1 MTPEFTANDAVRL
14 DNAMSSL
21 PGAGPELLV
30 ALDLDGTT
38 IRHDTSLSPRVAEA
52 IHAHLDAGSTIVIAT
67 GRGIDA
73 MMLVADQ
80 LDLPDGI
87 AVCANGA
94 ITLSRENGVEEPGI
108 NPGARLLEYT
118 TFNPVVEID
127 AIATNIP
134 EALLAVEPA
143 RGPRRLSAPFP
154 MGELVGH
161 SVILPLD
168 ELAGDDATRLTVRA
182 PSLSPQELQE
192 RIDEMGLGGVEYAVG
207 WTAWLDISPRGV
219 SKATALEK
227 IRQDHNLPTSNVLA
241 VGDGDNDIEMLGW
254 AGTGISMG
262 EANNKVHASADAK
275 TASVL
280 DDGLAIVLEKLL

>member
-1 MTPEFTANDAVRL
+1 MRPFSHADATKL
-14 DNAMSSL
+14 HEAMSGL
-21 PGAGPELLV
+21 PSAGPDLLV

-52 IHAHLDAGSTIVIAT
+52 VHAHLQAGTHIVIAT

-73 MMLVADQ
+73 TMIVAEQLV
-80 LDLPDGI
+80 LPNGM

-94 ITLSRENGVEEPGI
+94 ITLSREVGVVEPGI
-108 NPGARLLEYT
+108 FPGARLIDYT
-118 TFNPVVEID
+118 TFNPAGEIET
-127 AIATNIP
+127 IMTYVP

-154 MGELVGH
+154 RGELVGN
-161 SVILPLD
+161 SVILPPD
-168 ELAGDDATRLTVRA
+168 QLAGDDATRLTVRA
-182 PSLSPQELQE
+182 PTLSAEELQD
-192 RIDEMGLGGVEYAVG
+192 RIDGLGLDGVEYAVG
-207 WTAWLDISPRGV
+207 WTAWLDISPFGV

-227 IRQDHNLPTSNVLA
+227 LRQEYGMPTSNVLA

-262 EANNKVHASADAK
+262 EADDRVHAAADAR
-275 TASVL
+275 TASVT
-280 DDGLAIVLEKLL
+280 DDGLAIVLERLL

>member
-1 MTPEFTANDAVRL
+1 MTVFGAVDVARL
-14 DNAMSSL
+14 DDALSGL

-38 IRHDTSLSPRVAEA
+38 IRHDTSLSRRVSGA
-52 IHAHLDAGSTIVIAT
+52 IHAHLQAGSHIVIAT

-73 MMLVADQ
+73 MMLVAEQ
-80 LDLPDGI
+80 LELPDGM

-94 ITLSRENGVEEPGI
+94 ITLSREVGVVEPGI
-108 NPGARLLEYT
+108 YPGARLLDYT
-118 TFNPVVEID
+118 TFNPAGEIET
-127 AIATNIP
+127 IMTYVP

-154 MGELVGH
+154 HGELVGS
-161 SVILPLD
+161 SVILPPHQ
-168 ELAGDDATRLTVRA
+168 LAGDDATRLTVRA
-182 PSLSPQELQE
+182 PSLSAEQLQD
-192 RIDEMGLGGVEYAVG
+192 RIDGLGLDGVEYAVG
-207 WTAWLDISPRGV
+207 WTAWLDISPFGV

-227 IRQDHNLPTSNVLA
+227 LRQEYGMPTSNVLA

-262 EANNKVHASADAK
+262 EASDRVHAAADAK
-275 TASVL
+275 TASVG
-280 DDGLAIVLEKLL
+280 DDGLAIVLERLL